1 MWNPF
6 KKSEEKPQVAED
18 LPTNYT
24 PGQKILLEDTRPK
37 FQSDIS
43 KGDVAAS
50 KEQASLRAA
59 WESISWN
66 DFTLEKLT
74 SIPCFRD
81 AGMVGF
87 SSMFVTGSVILL
99 YHKNINKAMNWA
111 VGGLMLGSIVGWEQ
125 CRMKRK
131 RSFQVAQMA
140 METVAKKEKPMKHKV
155 EHDPK
160 LLDQW
165 EGRSGLKPNG
175 PSDSKPWYKFW

>member
-1 MWNPF
+1 MWPF
-6 KKSEEKPQVAED
+6 GKEPEKKEEEVPS
-18 LPTNYT
+18 NYT

-43 KGDVAAS
+43 KGS
-50 KEQASLRAA
+50 KDLSLKDA
-59 WESISWN
+59 WQKITWE
-66 DFTLEKLT
+66 DFTLERLT

-87 SSMFVTGSVILL
+87 SSMFVSGSVILL
-99 YHKNINKAMNWA
+99 YHKNITRALNWA
-111 VGGLMLGSIVGWEQ
+111 MGGLMLGSIVGWEQ

-165 EGRSGLKPNG
+165 EGRSGTKPSNN
-175 PSDSKPWYKFW
+175 SNDKPWYKFW

>member
-1 MWNPF
+1 MWPF
-6 KKSEEKPQVAED
+6 SNKEEKKEEKKAEPV
-18 LPTNYT
+18 PTNYT
-24 PGQKILLEDTRPK
+24 PGQRILLEDTRPK
-37 FQSDIS
+37 FPTDVS
-43 KGDVAAS
+43 KAS
-50 KEQASLRAA
+50 QGVSLKEAFN
-59 WESISWN
+59 SISWD
-66 DFTLEKLT
+66 DFSLEKLT

-99 YHKNINKAMNWA
+99 THKNVAKALNWA
-111 VGGLMLGSIVGWEQ
+111 MGGLMLGSIVGWEQ

-165 EGRSGLKPNG
+165 EGRSGNK
-175 PSDSKPWYKFW
+175 PSDNNNNPWYKFW

>member
-1 MWNPF
+1 MWPF
-6 KKSEEKPQVAED
+6 ASDKGVKQPEEPV
-18 LPTNYT
+18 PTNYT

-37 FQSDIS
+37 FASDVS
-43 KGDVAAS
+43 KGSQQEQVS
-50 KEQASLRAA
+50 LKEAISRIT
-59 WESISWN
+59 WE
-66 DFTLEKLT
+66 DFSLEKLT
-74 SIPCFRD
+74 TIPCFRD

-99 YHKNINKAMNWA
+99 YHKNVTRALNWA
-111 VGGLMLGSIVGWEQ
+111 MGGLMLGSIVGWEQ

-165 EGRSGLKPNG
+165 EGRSGTK
-175 PSDSKPWYKFW
+175 PSDNNKPWYKFW